1 MNQRI
6 NEISNTVLS
15 ELNQVFSLINDS
27 TVRELLELIKSKE
40 NIFVLGAGREGL
52 SARTFTMRL
61 MHLGKK
67 VHWIWD
73 DTTPAIGKEDLLICA
88 CGSADVGHENHICQ
102 MAKNSEATIALI
114 TASNEGYILK
124 LADTIVNIPAE
135 AYKAKGDFVKSQQL
149 MGNLFEQTLFI
160 LLDVL
165 IMMLREEM
173 QITSQEMVSR
183 HRNVE

>member
-1 MNQRI
+1 M
-6 NEISNTVLS
+6 
-15 ELNQVFSLINDS
+15 
-27 TVRELLELIKSKE
+27 
-40 NIFVLGAGREGL
+40 
-52 SARTFTMRL
+52 
-61 MHLGKK
+61 
-67 VHWIWD
+67 
-73 DTTPAIGKEDLLICA
+73 
-88 CGSADVGHENHICQ
+88 
-102 MAKNSEATIALI
+102 I

-160 LLDVL
+160 LFDVL